1 MSADHSSDPGR
12 QRTVAEL
19 LAQYSDDGGGGGRR
33 RRRSA
38 EREPDPAPGD
48 QPGAESAA
56 EQSWSS
62 FSALT
67 HEEER
72 GAPAAEPPAS
82 DASGW
87 GGLSGYGEPSTY
99 DSAGSR
105 AAPENNGASE
115 WARPGRAEVDPRRGA
130 FGGAEPY
137 RPGTYSDTYSGNYPD
152 NGPVNGIY
160 SADSYAPPAPVAPP
174 VPPNVAPPA
183 QAAPPPSSVAPPA
196 APPPA
201 APPAAPVAPREPRRR
216 EPTTEQMPRYAERP
230 GASPARA
237 TPSGFDGPPTAAQPT
252 VGMPT
257 RAGRPVADSGPSTE
271 VSPAA
276 LLEDTAE
283 RETDDGYD
291 GYDDDVEL
299 DDGPE
304 EPREPPATRAGGRRS
319 ARTALASRPADVPAG
334 LAPEDAEL
342 VGEPEP
348 VSGLKAWGVLIAQG
362 IGGAVGG
369 ALLWVG
375 FRWLWLHLPVVA
387 LAAAVLATAGLVL
400 IVRTIRGSDDVQT
413 TMLAVLVGLIVTISP
428 AVLLLALH

>member
-19 LAQYSDDGGGGGRR
+19 LAQYSDDSGGGGGRR
-33 RRRSA
+33 RRRTA
-38 EREPDPAPGD
+38 EREPDPAPD
-48 QPGAESAA
+48 DRPGAESPA

-62 FSALT
+62 FSALA

-72 GAPAAEPPAS
+72 GISAAEPPAS
-82 DASGW
+82 DAPGW
-87 GGLSGYGEPSTY
+87 GALSGYGEPSSY
-99 DSAGSR
+99 DPAGPR

-115 WARPGRAEVDPRRGA
+115 WARPGRAEVDPRSRS

-137 RPGTYSDTYSGNYPD
+137 RPGTYADNYSSNFPD
-152 NGPVNGIY
+152 NGPVNGVY

-174 VPPNVAPPA
+174 VPPNAVPPA
-183 QAAPPPSSVAPPA
+183 QAGPPPVAPPPVAPPPVVPPA
-196 APPPA
+196 VPPPLA
-201 APPAAPVAPREPRRR
+201 ALREPRRR

-237 TPSGFDGPPTAAQPT
+237 TPSAFDGPPTAAAQP
-252 VGMPT
+252 P
-257 RAGRPVADSGPSTE
+257 RAGAGRSVVDTGPSTE
-271 VSPAA
+271 ISSAA

-283 RETDDGYD
+283 RRTDDDYD
-291 GYDDDVEL
+291 DYDDDL

-304 EPREPPATRAGGRRS
+304 QPEAPPATRAGGRRS
-319 ARTALASRPADVPAG
+319 ARAALAARPADVPAG

-342 VGEPEP
+342 VDEPEP
-348 VSGLKAWGVLIAQG
+348 ASGLKAWGVLIAQG

-400 IVRTIRGSDDVQT
+400 IVRTIRSSDDVQT